1 MPRTSTPC
9 PPALRGGGSSSTV
22 MPASSYRT
30 VKLVLDILQGMGV
43 STAAGVRPFLPTLLV
58 GALAADD
65 LGVDFDAHRLRLPG
79 EPVVPGRDGRGSRG
93 HHGAPRAPRDAGRRG
108 GARRASAWGWGRC
121 SSPGRSTT
129 TTRTWW
135 PGIIGG
141 LVCALIAQQGT
152 HSLLTR
158 TRARLD
164 AAAAAAPLPLRRRR
178 RAAHQ
183 RPRGPHPAGERRSS
197 SASSSGCALG
207 GRRREGEKHAG
218 LRILR

>member
-1 MPRTSTPC
+1 
-9 PPALRGGGSSSTV
+9 

-30 VKLVLDILQGMGV
+30 VKLLLDILQGMGV

-65 LGVDFDAHRLRLPG
+65 LGVDFEHTDFAFLESPWFLGVMAVALVVTTVLRTRLETPAG
-79 EPVVPGRDGRGSRG
+79 EATLGGIGMG
-93 HHGAPRAPRDAGRRG
+93 LGALLFAGTLADHYG
-108 GARRASAWGWGRC
+108 
-121 SSPGRSTT
+121 
-129 TTRTWW
+129 TWW

-141 LVCALIAQQGT
+141 LVCALVAQQGT

-164 AAAAAAPLPLRRRR
+164 AAAAGALFLYADAAALLISGLSVLIPPVSVLFLGFFIWLR
-178 RAAHQ
+178 
-183 RPRGPHPAGERRSS
+183 
-197 SASSSGCALG
+197 LG

>member
-1 MPRTSTPC
+1 
-9 PPALRGGGSSSTV
+9 

-65 LGVDFDAHRLRLPG
+65 LGVDFDGTEFAFLESPWFLGAMAVAIVVTTVLRSRFETPAG
-79 EPVVPGRDGRGSRG
+79 EAALGGIGMG
-93 HHGAPRAPRDAGRRG
+93 LGALMFAGTLDDRH
-108 GARRASAWGWGRC
+108 A
-121 SSPGRSTT
+121 
-129 TTRTWW
+129 TWW

-141 LVCALIAQQGT
+141 LVCAFIANQGAR
-152 HSLLTR
+152 SLLTR

-164 AAAAAAPLPLRRRR
+164 AAAAAALFLYADAAALVVSGLSVLVPPISVLFLGFFVWLR
-178 RAAHQ
+178 
-183 RPRGPHPAGERRSS
+183 
-197 SASSSGCALG
+197 LG